1 MTETQVH
8 VEESSEMTVEIT
20 TELHTVE
27 ETTQTMETQHKQAD
41 SREPSIHLT
50 KEEIED
56 YEASQAKFRELW
68 EKKREKVR
76 FV

>member
-8 VEESSEMTVEIT
+8 VQQSSETTVEIT

-27 ETTQTMETQHKQAD
+27 ETTQTMETQQNQAD
-41 SREPSIHLT
+41 SRDPSIHPT
-50 KEEIED
+50 KDEIED
-56 YEASQAKFRELW
+56 FEAAQEKFRALW

-76 FV
+76 VV